1 MDYTTAEMH
10 HQMLVE
16 ISLVLEIPLID
27 IDINASFVHVGGN
40 SLSAMT
46 LARTYQSYGIPLAV
60 ESILS
65 SPSISILLQLG
76 AEQSE
81 STSDNLKQHP
91 SQNLQCR
98 SLLSI
103 RDATSSG
110 PTADESMKWLSH
122 SDIKPRPCFTARS
135 PDPTHS
141 DESYPM
147 TEMQLSLI
155 YGSQNSRGTN
165 IISHYETYRSDILPA
180 VRRAWESVIN
190 SEPIFRT
197 EFFLDQG
204 GSRLA
209 ERREAQFFWTE
220 TMASNQKEYE
230 SYLWKDCSNANIDS
244 SFQVISL
251 PLGIGNTGISTVI
264 WHVHHAL
271 IDGYS
276 SNLVISKVRAAMA
289 GLNVPPGPSFGQFA
303 RELQAFQERSA
314 NARRKFWHQ
323 IQQEHPSACGDLL
336 LAPQAWQACK
346 SDNASNS
353 IEFDTPRADMSVF
366 AQRHGITL
374 ASVYYAAWAMA
385 LSLYVGSESTVFG
398 VVLSGR
404 NLPIA
409 GVERVVGP
417 VINVLPFHVRLDEA
431 TNTTAYLQSIFSRLV
446 ELISYQCSRPEDGF
460 NRRFSSIVSIQF
472 EDPTKQVRDMD
483 LVHPSSSRVLSDV
496 PLCVLVEP
504 QGLVRLN
511 YHNNKYDEAHMARL
525 GETFCAAITLLLKPH
540 QTILMCLEQLIP
552 RQIRDQLHT
561 LGNCL
566 SPSTFRPSLQED
578 LVTLFENAAATTP
591 NAIAIEKGTESIS
604 YAELDGRATWVA
616 RHISSLIQPDGVV
629 CVHADRS
636 IQWII
641 AIYGILKARAIYSP
655 FDESWP
661 AEIRDSNFEAAR
673 CRLFVAPSVA
683 GKALRPSQCTLC
695 ISVEELLLPRRSWA
709 GVLSEPRSAMP
720 KKGAYLCFTSGST
733 GLPKGVLCRHESLV
747 AFQEDP
753 KIRLFA
759 APGKRI
765 AQIMSPAFDG
775 SIHEIFSA
783 LSYGATL
790 VLGNV
795 ANPFGHLDRADSA
808 VLTPSIAEVLDPADI
823 PKLSKVRHVQ
833 CPAICIMKLTVP
845 RYTSLESRCHRP

>member
-1 MDYTTAEMH
+1 MDHTTEEVH
-10 HQMLVE
+10 RQMLVE
-16 ISLVLEIPLID
+16 MSLVLEIPLID

-46 LARTYQSYGIPLAV
+46 LARTYQSYGIALAV

-76 AEQSE
+76 ARQSE
-81 STSDNLKQHP
+81 STSDNLEQHP
-91 SQNLQCR
+91 SQNLQCG
-98 SLLSI
+98 SLISI
-103 RDATSSG
+103 GDATSSG
-110 PTADESMKWLSH
+110 LTVDQSIEWLSH
-122 SDIKPRPCFTARS
+122 SDVKPRPCFTARR
-135 PDPTHS
+135 PDPSHS

-155 YGSQNSRGTN
+155 YGSQNSRSTN
-165 IISHYETYRSDILPA
+165 IISHYETFRTSLLPA
-180 VRRAWESVIN
+180 VRRAWELVIS

-197 EFFLDQG
+197 EFLLDQG
-204 GSRLA
+204 GSRLE
-209 ERREAQFFWTE
+209 ERSEARFSWTE
-220 TMASNQKEYE
+220 TMVSNQTEYE
-230 SYLWKDCSNANIDS
+230 SYLRKDYSNANVDS
-244 SFQVISL
+244 SFHVISL
-251 PLGIGNTGISTVI
+251 PSGIGNTGISTVI

-276 SNLVISKVRAAMA
+276 SNLVIYKVRAAMA
-289 GLNVPPGPSFGQFA
+289 GLNVPTGPSFGQFA
-303 RELQAFQERSA
+303 RELQDFQERSA
-314 NARRKFWHQ
+314 YARRKFWRQ
-323 IQQEHPSACGDLL
+323 IQQEYPSACGDLL
-336 LAPQAWQACK
+336 LAPQAWQARK

-353 IEFDTPRADMSVF
+353 IEFDTPQAEISVF
-366 AQRHGITL
+366 AQQHGITL

-385 LSLYVGSESTVFG
+385 LSMYVGSDTTVFG

-431 TNTTAYLQSIFSRLV
+431 TNITAYLQSIFLRLV

-460 NRRFSSIVSIQF
+460 DRKFSSIVSIQF
-472 EDPTKQVRDMD
+472 NEPIKQAMDMD
-483 LVHPSSSRVLSDV
+483 LVHPSFSRVLSDV

-511 YHNNKYDEAHMARL
+511 YHNDKYDMAHMTCL
-525 GETFCAAITLLLKPH
+525 GEIFCTAITLLLKPH
-540 QTILMCLEQLIP
+540 QTIKMCLEQLIP
-552 RQIRDQLHT
+552 RQSCDHLHT
-561 LGNCL
+561 LGNCS
-566 SPSTFRPSLQED
+566 SPSTFRSSSQED
-578 LVTLFENAAATTP
+578 LVTLFEKAAAATP
-591 NAIAIEKGTESIS
+591 NAIAIEKGTECIS
-604 YAELDGRATWVA
+604 YAELDGRATWIA
-616 RHISSLIQPDGVV
+616 RHISSLIQPGDVV

-655 FDESWP
+655 FDGSWP
-661 AEIRDSNFEAAR
+661 AEIRDSNFEGAR
-673 CRLFVAPSVA
+673 CKLFVAPSLA

-695 ISVEELLLPRRSWA
+695 ISVEELLLPSRSWV
-709 GVLSEPRSAMP
+709 GVQSAPRSGMP
-720 KKGAYLCFTSGST
+720 KKAAYLCFTSGST

-747 AFQEDP
+747 AFQQDP

-790 VLGNV
+790 VLGSA
-795 ANPFGHLDRADSA
+795 ANPFGHLNRADSA
-808 VLTPSIAEVLDPADI
+808 ILTPSIAEVLDPADF
-823 PKLSKVRHVQ
+823 PKLSKVRYVQ
-833 CPAICIMKLTVP
+833 SPAICLIKLTVY
-845 RYTSLESRCHRP
+845 RYT